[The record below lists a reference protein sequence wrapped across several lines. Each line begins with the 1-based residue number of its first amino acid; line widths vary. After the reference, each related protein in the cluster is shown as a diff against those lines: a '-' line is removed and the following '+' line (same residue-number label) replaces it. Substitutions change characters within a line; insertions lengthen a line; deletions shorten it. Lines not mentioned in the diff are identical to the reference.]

1 MRYKTFRGLMIVGVV
16 AVVGGLGYWG
26 VRSCAQRRERAFE
39 KVRYLLDSPTKP
51 TTPTTPT
58 TKSADATPSAVLG
71 PGVMPLR
78 DMDRAVLELAKV
90 SIGGD
95 KKKDALPGRPYKV
108 NLYQDRG
115 SATPNRAKVD
125 LNRNDKWDEK
135 WTFEPGGKV
144 TRQVA
149 PADDERYTEEW
160 RRDGERWVNPALQRA
175 AATQPAETQPAPA
188 PAAPAGEGIAL
199 RPFDSEVAALGERA
213 LSGDKLK
220 DAIPGRPFKVNL
232 YQDAGKKKANRL
244 KLDLDRDDKWDEKW
258 TFEEEGGRVEV
269 KRQVAP
275 ADDEQYTEEYR
286 LRGGRWVRK
295 K

>member
-1 MRYKTFRGLMIVGVV
+1 MRYKTFRSLMIVGGV
-16 AVVGGLGYWG
+16 AVVGALGYWG
-26 VRSCAQRRERAFE
+26 VRSCTPRGEQPLEAF
-39 KVRYLLDSPTKP
+39 RHLLDSPTKP
-51 TTPTTPT
+51 TPTTPT
-58 TKSADATPSAVLG
+58 TKSADATPSAALG

-78 DMDRAVLELAKV
+78 DMDRAVLELAKTPL
-90 SIGGD
+90 GGD

-108 NLYQDRG
+108 NLYQDKG
-115 SATPNRAKVD
+115 SSTPNRAKVD

-135 WTFEPGGKV
+135 WTFEPDGKV

-160 RRDGERWVNPALQRA
+160 QLAGERWVNPARQA
-175 AATQPAETQPAPA
+175 ASQPAEKEPA
-188 PAAPAGEGIAL
+188 PAAGEGAAL
-199 RPFDSEVAALGERA
+199 RPFDNEVVALGERT
-213 LSGDKLK
+213 LPGDKAK
-220 DAIPGRPFKVNL
+220 DALPGRPFKVNL
-232 YQDAGKKKANRL
+232 YQDAGKKKVNRL
-244 KLDLDRDDKWDEKW
+244 KLDLNRNDKWDEKW

-286 LRGGRWVRK
+286 LRAGKWVRK